1 MKSLTY
7 HFHVKRKILA
17 DFQICIC
24 VPSTTFADVLLK
36 SHGGNLKPL
45 IKWLRTKYLKE
56 VEIFQPRAKIF
67 RSSHTEVFCKKG
79 VLKIFR
85 KAPVLES
92 LF

>member
-1 MKSLTY
+1 M
-7 HFHVKRKILA
+7 A

-36 SHGGNLKPL
+36 YHGGNLKPL
-45 IKWLRTKYLKE
+45 IKWLRTKYLKQ
-56 VEIFQPRAKIF
+56 VEIFQTRAKIF